1 MQRGTDR
8 TSPIVQQD
16 PGQRTQLHYERDSK
30 VIAVVDFYAKS
41 DFRQPLAAW
50 WLHWRLFRWSL
61 YVTLSTRVKRW
72 LDMSLALLAL
82 ACLWP
87 LMLLTALAIKLES
100 PGPIFF
106 CQQRVGKW
114 GKPFLCYKFRSMC
127 NNAEAQK
134 AALLAQNEA
143 DGPIFKIQHDPRV
156 TRVGRIIRKLSI
168 DELPQLFNILQ
179 GDMSLVGPRPPLPQ
193 EVAAYRFDQLR
204 RLDAVP
210 GLTGLQQVSGRSDLS
225 FERWVELDL
234 QYIAEQSFWKDI
246 VILLKTIPT
255 VIFSKGAY

>member
-1 MQRGTDR
+1 MKIDTDR
-8 TSPIVQQD
+8 TNPNTQQD
-16 PGQRTQLHYERDSK
+16 AVPRADSRPARDTK
-30 VIAVVDFYAKS
+30 VIAAIDFYARS
-41 DFRQPLAAW
+41 GFQQPLAI
-50 WLHWRLFRWSL
+50 WRLQWRLLRWSL
-61 YVTLSTRVKRW
+61 RMNWRAQVKRW
-72 LDMSLALLAL
+72 VDIILALLTL
-82 ACLWP
+82 AFLWP

-114 GKPFLCYKFRSMC
+114 GKPFVCYKFRSMC
-127 NNAEAQK
+127 SDAEVKK
-134 AALLAQNEA
+134 AALLARNEA
-143 DGPIFKIQHDPRV
+143 DGPIFKIQRDPRV
-156 TRVGRIIRKLSI
+156 TRVGRLIRKLSI

-204 RLDAVP
+204 RLNAVP

-246 VILLKTIPT
+246 MILLRTIPT